1 MTVDSDAL
9 LCYRIGCAAKDR
21 EGPPI
26 LPPCLMSPP
35 IAAAIDWHE
44 PVVGFLPAK
53 RAKVN
58 DYKVEWA
65 WI

>member
-1 MTVDSDAL
+1 MDSDAL
-9 LCYRIGCAAKDR
+9 LCYRIGCAAGMGGDIKQGGR
-21 EGPPI
+21 IGGPS
-26 LPPCLMSPP
+26 LSL
-35 IAAAIDWHE
+35 AAIDWHE

-53 RAKVN
+53 GAKVN